1 MQDMQEK
8 IRQEIKGRFADGPKT
23 RRMLELKEEIIANAI
38 DKYEDMLSAG
48 HDPQDAYEVVIH
60 SIGNVEEL
68 FEGEQEEHKASQLQL
83 GMEHRKKRARL
94 TAISVG
100 IYIIA
105 LITFLVFAMLEEAG
119 YSIGNGKI
127 ELSFVGLI
135 LMFLI
140 SIPPTVML
148 VYSAMVNP
156 SEKEEEKSFVRA
168 YQEKE
173 AEMSREKSQLALI
186 SSIFWTAI
194 VAAYLLIS
202 FRTGAW
208 AVTWVIFLI
217 GSCVD
222 GIIRLWFSM
231 KHK

>member
-1 MQDMQEK
+1 MQEK
-8 IRQEIKGRFADGPKT
+8 IRQEINGRFVDAPKT

-48 HDPQDAYEVVIH
+48 HDSQDAYEVVIH

-68 FEGEQEEHKASQLQL
+68 FEGEQEEHKASQRLL
-83 GMEHRKKRARL
+83 NMENRKKRAKL
-94 TAISVG
+94 TAFSVG
-100 IYIIA
+100 IYIVA
-105 LITFLVFAMLEEAG
+105 LVVFLCFAMLEEAG

-140 SIPPTVML
+140 AIPPTIVL
-148 VYSAMVNP
+148 IYSGMVNS
-156 SEKEEEKSFVRA
+156 SEDKEEKSFVRA

-173 AEMSREKSQLALI
+173 EEMSREKSQLALI

-208 AVTWVIFLI
+208 EVTWVIFLI

-222 GIIRLWFSM
+222 GIIRLLFSM